1 MRALTILALSL
12 AAVSTHAE
20 DQFITWES
28 NYRAALQQAK
38 ASGKPLLVEFR
49 CEA

>member
-1 MRALTILALSL
+1 MRALTVLALSL
-12 AAVSTHAE
+12 AAMSTRAE

-28 NYRAALQQAK
+28 NYRTALQQAK
-38 ASGKPLLVEFR
+38 TTGKPLLVEFR